1 MYEISVE
8 FGHHC
13 TISDLSARFPSANFQ
28 FWDNV
33 QKGFLEITSAKP
45 DDFRPMSI
53 ELRKLQ
59 CGDDYLVLQKKVNAK
74 GQLSAL
80 VMFDHDSKGSSPSM
94 VAECGCFLVFP
105 IVISAGREFLHILAF
120 DKGASKR
127 LMKRLN
133 KAGEARIEEMRR
145 IDFETSGLSS
155 VMPLIN
161 PISDLTPKQA
171 AALAM
176 SMRNGYY
183 ELPRH
188 TSTGKIA
195 DAAHVPRTTFQD
207 HRKKAET
214 KLMNAL
220 APYIM
225 THADQRSLADGR

>member
-1 MYEISVE
+1 MYEISVRLL
-8 FGHHC
+8 HHC

-33 QKGFLEITSAKP
+33 QRGYVEITSKRS
-45 DDFRPMSI
+45 DDFAPMNV

-59 CGDDYLVLQKKVNAK
+59 RGNVYTILQKKVNRK
-74 GQLSAL
+74 GELSAL
-80 VMFDHDSKGSSPSM
+80 ITFDHDSKGSSVSM

-105 IVISAGREFLHILAF
+105 VVISAGLEYLHILAF
-120 DKGASKR
+120 DKGATKR
-127 LMKRLN
+127 LLN
-133 KAGEARIEEMRR
+133 RFNSEGEAMIEKERR
-145 IDFETSGLSS
+145 INFEISGLSS

-161 PISDLTPKQA
+161 PISDLTSKQA

-176 SMRNGYY
+176 SMRLGYY
-183 ELPRH
+183 ERPRH

-195 DAAHVPRTTFQD
+195 NAVNVPRTTFQD

-225 THADQRSLADGR
+225 THVEQ